1 MFILFLT
8 VLLSILFSIFATLN
22 TSLITLNFG
31 YFAIPNTPVYLA
43 ILVPVLLTLVASL
56 GVQLIRNLTSILKIK
71 NQNNTIKTLKRE
83 LAEVTKS
90 NHKLELEN
98 AKFKGENGE
107 PEDTNSI

>member
-22 TSLITLNFG
+22 TNLITLNFG
-31 YFAIPNTPVYLA
+31 YFVVPNTPIYLA

-56 GVQLIRNLTSILKIK
+56 GVQLIRNLSVSMKIRSQK
-71 NQNNTIKTLKRE
+71 NTIRNLKRE

-98 AKFKGENGE
+98 AKFKGESGE

>member
-1 MFILFLT
+1 MK
-8 VLLSILFSIFATLN
+8 
-22 TSLITLNFG
+22 
-31 YFAIPNTPVYLA
+31 
-43 ILVPVLLTLVASL
+43 
-56 GVQLIRNLTSILKIK
+56 IRSQK
-71 NQNNTIKTLKRE
+71 NTIGNLKRE